1 MKRFLTLFFLS
12 LVANF
17 SFGQPE
23 VGLGIGLSCYN
34 GEIGYNSN
42 NLVLPISYTSK
53 EKIHIFYNYAFKKY
67 AKIRLEAGY
76 SRFWGTD
83 EYSNDPGLV
92 KFKREVKGF
101 AFDANVKLELI
112 PKFNGNEKSPLH
124 LLIGVGQ
131 FTTNPVN
138 TKEGIETIN
147 RYTTNT
153 LGLFQNFSTSAG
165 MGLSYTFAKS
175 KLVETLSLEYMF
187 NYTIDDKFDG
197 VKLGVMGDVFNTI
210 TLVYCVPLKYL
221 PMRLR
226 NINRNLDMRN
236 FSECPS
242 F

>member
-42 NLVLPISYTSK
+42 NLVLPIYYTSK

-83 EYSNDPGLV
+83 EYSNIPDLV
-92 KFKREVKGF
+92 EDQREVKGF
-101 AFDANVKLELI
+101 VLDANIKLELI
-112 PKFNGNEKSPLH
+112 PKFNGNENSPLH

-131 FTTNPVN
+131 FTTNPKN
-138 TKEGIETIN
+138 TTAGVTEIN
-147 RYTTNT
+147 FYTTNT
-153 LGLFQNFSTSAG
+153 SSLFQNFSTSAG

-175 KLVETLSLEYMF
+175 KLFETLSLEYML

-197 VKLGVMGDVFNTI
+197 VDRGVMGDVFNTI

>member
-1 MKRFLTLFFLS
+1 MKRFLAPLLIS

-17 SFGQPE
+17 SYGQSE
-23 VGLGIGLSCYN
+23 VGLGIGISCYN

-42 NLVLPISYTSK
+42 NLIQPISYTSK

-67 AKIRLEAGY
+67 AKIRLEVGY
-76 SRFWGTD
+76 SRFWGAD
-83 EYSNDPGLV
+83 EHSNIPGLV

-101 AFDANVKLELI
+101 ALDANLKLELI
-112 PKFNGNEKSPLH
+112 PKFNGNENSPWH

-131 FTTNPVN
+131 FTTNPTN
-138 TKEGIETIN
+138 TRNGIETVNSSI
-147 RYTTNT
+147 TNT
-153 LGLFQNFSTSAG
+153 PVLFQNFSTSAG

-175 KLVETLSLEYMF
+175 KLFETLSLEYMG
-187 NYTIDDKFDG
+187 NYTINDKFDG
-197 VKLGVMGDVFNTI
+197 VTRGVMGDVFNTI
-210 TLVYCVPLKYL
+210 TLVYCVPIKYL

-226 NINRNLDMRN
+226 NLNRNLDMRN